1 MKYSEKEFYKK
12 ILSIKG
18 KKAPYYISPVL
29 ENHGV
34 THAFFTK
41 NSSDVKLKYLSKNFQ
56 KNYKN
61 CFNKQIH
68 SNNIVFG
75 SQTNVSNLVFADG
88 IISDQE
94 NQNLWIYTA
103 DCMPI
108 LLADFRKKIVA
119 SLHCGRKGLEKKIIK
134 KSIQLFKNLG
144 CNKSDLIVA
153 IGPTISS
160 KKYTVDGDLFKQF
173 NKKINSSKIFFH
185 YFQTKKFFHI
195 NNANEIEIDLKKYAY
210 YQLIKENI
218 PPTNIDISNKC
229 TYISNDEFYSYR
241 KTKTQKRQWSFISN

>member
-12 ILSIKG
+12 DLHIKG
-18 KKAPYYISPVL
+18 KKAPYYISPIL
-29 ENHGV
+29 DNYGF

-41 NSSDVKLKYLSKNFQ
+41 NSYEIEIKYISKYFQ

-61 CFNKQIH
+61 CHIKQIH

-75 SQTNVSNLVFADG
+75 SKTNENNLVFADG
-88 IISDQE
+88 LISDKG

-108 LLADFRKKIVA
+108 LVADLRNKIVA

-134 KSIQLFKNLG
+134 KLIRLLKNLG
-144 CNKSDLIVA
+144 CNKRDLLIA

-160 KKYTVDGDLFKQF
+160 KKYFVDKNTYYKFYK
-173 NKKINSSKIFFH
+173 NINSSNICIDDFPKKNFYPNKSENKI
-185 YFQTKKFFHI
+185 Q
-195 NNANEIEIDLKKYAY
+195 IDLKKYAY
-210 YQLIKENI
+210 YQLINENI
-218 PPTNIDISNKC
+218 RSTNIDISNKC
-229 TYISNDEFYSYR
+229 TYISHNEFHSYR
-241 KTKTQKRQWSFISN
+241 KTKTHKRQWSFISN